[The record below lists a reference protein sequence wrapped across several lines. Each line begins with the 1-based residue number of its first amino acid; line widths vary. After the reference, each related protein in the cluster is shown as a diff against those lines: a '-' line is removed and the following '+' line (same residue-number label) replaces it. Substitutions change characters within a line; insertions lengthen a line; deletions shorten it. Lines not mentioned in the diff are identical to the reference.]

1 MQYFIGIVPPD
12 NYKKRILKFQQKWDN
27 NELFNAVEPHITVKA
42 QGGLTSDKN
51 WLSKVKK
58 VCKSFSPFHLSINE
72 PKYFGESV
80 LYLSVDSENI
90 DELHREI
97 VNVVAPEHNLIK
109 KYMELEDYVPH
120 LTLGQTNF
128 GLTSKELKDIGDNA
142 VRELSPY
149 PTFEVNF
156 IRVYQEV
163 EANKYIKHLDIPL
176 QNRL

>member
-1 MQYFIGIVPPD
+1 MQYFIGIVPPED
-12 NYKKRILKFQQKWDN
+12 IKKRILKFQQQWGN
-27 NELFNAVEPHITVKA
+27 NDLFNVVEPHITVKA
-42 QGGLTSDKN
+42 QGGLTSDKD
-51 WLSKVKK
+51 WLTKVKI
-58 VCKSFSPFHLSINE
+58 VSKSFSSFHVSLNE